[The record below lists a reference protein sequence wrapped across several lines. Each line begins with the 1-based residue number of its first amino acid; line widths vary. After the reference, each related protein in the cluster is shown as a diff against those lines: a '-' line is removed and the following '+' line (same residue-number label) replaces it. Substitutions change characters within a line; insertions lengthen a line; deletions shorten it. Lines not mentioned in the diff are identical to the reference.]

1 MGAPEAMSSFEG
13 DTAAGV
19 ADRVGPRALR
29 RLLGSVVTVSSDLE
43 LAAVLRGVVEA
54 AVELVDARYGA
65 LGVFDESGTH
75 LVEFIVVGGDEDT
88 QAAVGPLPK
97 GLGLLEALINDAKPL
112 RVADLGEYRGA
123 LGFPFVHSPTT

>member
-65 LGVFDESGTH
+65 LGVLDESGTR
-75 LVEFIVVGGDEDT
+75 LVEFIVGGDGT
-88 QAAVGPLPK
+88 QAAIGPRPK
-97 GLGLLEALINDAKPL
+97 GLGLL
-112 RVADLGEYRGA
+112 
-123 LGFPFVHSPTT
+123 